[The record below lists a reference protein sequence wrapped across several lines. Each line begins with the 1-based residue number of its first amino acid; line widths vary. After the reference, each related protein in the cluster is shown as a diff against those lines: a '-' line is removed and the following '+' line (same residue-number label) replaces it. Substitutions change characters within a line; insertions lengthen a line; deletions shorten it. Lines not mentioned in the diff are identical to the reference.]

1 MGDAQRTKHITTSP
15 LPSSATQGKAAATGK
30 VQRKTGAVPPAIVK
44 TSANVATGKAG
55 AAAPLSPGGVHVP
68 DEFKCP
74 ISMELMSD
82 PVTCVDGHSYE
93 RAAITTWLETNDTS
107 PRTNLPLEA
116 KMLIPNHSLK
126 AAIATFVENNPS
138 VLT

>member
-1 MGDAQRTKHITTSP
+1 MQT
-15 LPSSATQGKAAATGK
+15 KAAATGK
-30 VQRKTGAVPPAIVK
+30 VQQNTGAVPSAMAR
-44 TSANVATGKAG
+44 TSTCVATGKAR
-55 AAAPLSPGGVHVP
+55 AAVPLSPAGVHIP

-116 KMLIPNHSLK
+116 KILIPNHSLK

-138 VLT
+138 VLTVQL